1 MATGTF
7 NSDTTFTAS
16 EAIAKSAPTGS
27 ETIPLTIPLDSAKT
41 LFINS
46 GTKVLKVT
54 LMGVTKYI
62 GVSEGKY
69 YNAQWIS
76 QRAGQNLLFALRNQ
90 DTGVIWG
97 SGGMPWS
104 AYGSNAY
111 SISATVSWSSEINT
125 HTPDVEDY

>member
-7 NSDTTFTAS
+7 KADTTFTAS
-16 EAIAKSAPTGS
+16 EAVAKSAPTGS
-27 ETIPLTIPLDSAKT
+27 ETIPLDSAKT

-54 LMGVTKYI
+54 LMSVTKYI
-62 GVSEGKY
+62 GVSEGEY
-69 YNAQWIS
+69 YKAQWIS
-76 QRAGQNLLFALRNQ
+76 QRAGSNLLFALRNQ

-97 SGGMPWS
+97 SGAMPWS
-104 AYGSNAY
+104 AYESNAH

-125 HTPDVEDY
+125 HAPDVEDY